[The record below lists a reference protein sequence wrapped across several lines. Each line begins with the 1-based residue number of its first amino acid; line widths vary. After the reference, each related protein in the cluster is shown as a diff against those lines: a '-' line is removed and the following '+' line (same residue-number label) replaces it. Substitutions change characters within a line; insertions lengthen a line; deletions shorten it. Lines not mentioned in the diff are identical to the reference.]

1 MKAAAAAQMQFAE
14 YFSFQKIP
22 PHLPIRIFVL
32 ILPNLPLYIEI
43 YTVKRGSQNSEM
55 LRYFDRFNSEYY

>member
-22 PHLPIRIFVL
+22 PHIPTRIFVL

-43 YTVKRGSQNSEM
+43 
-55 LRYFDRFNSEYY
+55 